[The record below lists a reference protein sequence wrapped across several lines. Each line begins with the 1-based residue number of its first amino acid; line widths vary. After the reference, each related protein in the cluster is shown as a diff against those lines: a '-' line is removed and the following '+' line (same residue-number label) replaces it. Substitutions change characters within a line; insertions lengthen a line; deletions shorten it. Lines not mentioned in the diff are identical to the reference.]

1 MRELN
6 PRAWSIDGECWCTRV
21 DYDGHKKEWSGI
33 APIYAPDNRSKYIG
47 EIEDTNIVLELPTG
61 LKDKNGKEICEGDI
75 VKVARSYGYGFLP
88 KGAKAKIEF
97 DEKELCYK
105 LRGQGEFRLTTK
117 KELEVIGNIHENPEL
132 LEQEDA
138 KN

>member
-61 LKDKNGKEICEGDI
+61 LKDKNSKEIYEGDI
-75 VKVARSYGYGFLP
+75 IREKWYDSETHTGRDRISKVEYFCDGYICWF
-88 KGAKAKIEF
+88 KGRVVQLGLF
-97 DEKELCYK
+97 P
-105 LRGQGEFRLTTK
+105 TK
-117 KELEVIGNIHENPEL
+117 NIEVIGNIHENPEL
-132 LEQEDA
+132 LEE
-138 KN
+138 KE